1 MEEVE
6 KFFKN
11 LEYFSLAES
20 LGGFESLVCHP
31 YTMTHAALSSEEIEK
46 AGISEN
52 LIRISAGIEQ
62 QEDLIGSILQALDL
76 KSAKANP
83 ILRVMK

>member
-1 MEEVE
+1 
-6 KFFKN
+6 
-11 LEYFSLAES
+11 
-20 LGGFESLVCHP
+20 
-31 YTMTHAALSSEEIEK
+31 MTHAALSSEEKEK